1 MSHRPKRERYSFSR
15 GSFRSLSII
24 LSMKIG
30 FYASQS
36 NDAPHPNMAAFLILF
51 SAYLEDYR
59 ILLSNQLS
67 LRMDFTFALRGT
79 KQRRRL
85 SLKQIGNG
93 EGHIQTRK
101 PRPLFNH
108 SIITFRD
115 DDVVSSLQQTNDLLL
130 RPVSAFS

>member
-1 MSHRPKRERYSFSR
+1 MSHRPKRERYSFSI

-93 EGHIQTRK
+93 EGHIQTR
-101 PRPLFNH
+101 
-108 SIITFRD
+108 
-115 DDVVSSLQQTNDLLL
+115 
-130 RPVSAFS
+130 